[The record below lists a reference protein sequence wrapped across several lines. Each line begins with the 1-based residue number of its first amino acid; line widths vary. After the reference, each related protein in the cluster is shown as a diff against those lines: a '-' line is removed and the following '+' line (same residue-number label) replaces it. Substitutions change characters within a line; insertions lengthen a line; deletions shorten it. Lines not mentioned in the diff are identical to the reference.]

1 MRYEQPALIRNSAA
15 ESPILTVLIT
25 IRVAAHYDMIER
37 LRFRSIDTR
46 MPGSVTFLVIDEGSS
61 LEDAERLKAACAE
74 IGFDYVRH
82 NTEKDLF
89 CLAGARNIGA
99 SLSRSQFIMFE
110 DVDLFPYPGFYQD
123 IIDEI
128 HVQGLDTHSNR
139 FLTVPCLYLTEQAT
153 EAALAGNLSKNE
165 IIHDH
170 LTGGPLVDFAL
181 PASSALI
188 INRMFYLSI
197 GGSNDQFKGW
207 GLEDLELAY
216 RLTRGTNKFM
226 SPKDHRWLIEGGYAH
241 NPTYRGWRSQFR
253 LHGELLSRK
262 SIYIFHAHHPR
273 DTTWRNPELH
283 RANKAIFQ
291 RSNESFDA
299 KGHTLPSLPDAKR
312 GRSLIFGR
320 GTFAYNPALLP
331 LWGDLEVKGY
341 QDFQERDI
349 VDHVRANGINR
360 VIFTN
365 PYANDMR
372 LSVYNRVREA
382 NIPFYVVER
391 GALTD
396 SMFIDDTGFCCEST
410 RYRREHWPAELD
422 AGRLRRVQDYISTET
437 SSGSALEKQGERI
450 GARAAL
456 QKLGIPPQKKVLFV
470 PFQSRSDTTVN
481 HFAGQIGSFDNFV
494 DLVRDVTKR
503 LPPDWVV
510 IFKKHPLSSVQE
522 TVPGAIDIGN
532 MHIKDALELTDY
544 VLLMNSGV
552 GVLSIL
558 FDRPCIYT
566 AQAFYADDALNRGA
580 SKADDVLKLLQEG
593 FTVDQD
599 SRLRFLSYLL
609 EDFYSFGK
617 FTVTEKAYTDNA
629 TLSITERIDYY
640 RVNLLGERI
649 LDTDDR
655 ERIVDP
661 NAPIYDLYREW
672 IRSNKHT
679 EWQASPSR
687 APQSAAPPSRAS
699 QSADEVSRK
708 GRSAFHAKKYQE
720 AARMFDTAC
729 SIQPNR
735 ATHYRAAAEALFAM
749 GNRDIALSRLEKARL
764 LAPDNKSIQRRIR
777 EMKRPYWMQFRSK
790 PFPIAKD

>member
-1 MRYEQPALIRNSAA
+1 MRYEHPSLIQTSVT

-25 IRVAAHYDMIER
+25 IRVASHYDMLER
-37 LRFRSIDTR
+37 LRFRALDTKR
-46 MPGSVTFLVIDEGSS
+46 PASVNFLVIDEGSS
-61 LEDAERLKAACAE
+61 LEDAERLKVACAE
-74 IGFDYVRH
+74 VGFDYVRH
-82 NTEKDLF
+82 STAKDLF

-99 SLSRSQFIMFE
+99 SLAKSQYIMFE

-123 IIDEI
+123 ILDEI
-128 HVQGLDTHSNR
+128 RIQGLDKHSNR
-139 FLTVPCLYLTEQAT
+139 FLTVPCLYLSEQAT
-153 EAALAGNLSKNE
+153 QAALAGTVSKGE
-165 IIHDH
+165 ILHDH

-181 PASSALI
+181 PASSVLV

-216 RLTRGTNKFM
+216 RLTRDNNRFI
-226 SPKDHRWLIEGGYAH
+226 SPKDHQWLIEGGYAH
-241 NPTYRGWRSQFR
+241 NPTYRGWRAQFR
-253 LHGELLSRK
+253 MHGELLARK
-262 SIYIFHAHHPR
+262 SIYIFHANHPR
-273 DTTWRNPELH
+273 DTTWRNPDLH
-283 RANKAIFQ
+283 RANKAIFKS
-291 RSNESFDA
+291 SNESFDA

-349 VDHVRANGINR
+349 VEHVRANGINR

-365 PYANDMR
+365 PYANETR
-372 LSVYNRVREA
+372 LATYDKVREA
-382 NIPFYVVER
+382 GIPFYVVER

-422 AGRLRRVQDYISTET
+422 EGRLIRINDYISTET

-456 QKLGIPPQKKVLFV
+456 QKLGIPPQKKILFV

-481 HFAGQIGSFDNFV
+481 HFAGPIGSFDNFV
-494 DLVRDVTKR
+494 ELVREITAK
-503 LPPDWVV
+503 LPADWVV
-510 IFKKHPLSSVQE
+510 LFKKHPLSSVQE
-522 TVPGAIDIGN
+522 TVPGAIDIGT
-532 MHIKDALELTDY
+532 MHIKDVLELTDY

-580 SKADDVLKLLQEG
+580 FKADDVLSLLREG
-593 FTVDQD
+593 FTIDQD
-599 SRLRFLSYLL
+599 SRLRFLSYLI

-617 FTVTEKAYTDNA
+617 FTVSEKAYTDKA
-629 TLSITERIDYY
+629 TLSITDRIDYY

-649 LDTDDR
+649 LDTKDQDR
-655 ERIVDP
+655 ITDP

-672 IRSNKHT
+672 IRSNKYSEQET
-679 EWQASPSR
+679 TPLGEP
-687 APQSAAPPSRAS
+687 
-699 QSADEVSRK
+699 
-708 GRSAFHAKKYQE
+708 RSAEEAARHARRAFHTKEYQV
-720 AARMFDTAC
+720 AARMFDLAS

-735 ATHYRAAAEALFAM
+735 GTHYRAAAEALFAM

-764 LAPDNKSIQRRIR
+764 LAPNNKAIQRRIR
-777 EMKRPYWMQFRSK
+777 EMKRSSWLQFLSK